1 MCVCVCVCVCVFFAR
16 FQWKGTY
23 VIIIIST
30 LLGII
35 SQYSVLVRDLGFVAI
50 TKGVIHIRKF
60 GLYDNFNF

>member
-1 MCVCVCVCVCVFFAR
+1 ME
-16 FQWKGTY
+16 GTH

-30 LLGII
+30 NLLGII
-35 SQYSVLVRDLGFVAI
+35 SQYSVLLRDLGFVAI